1 MKERV
6 VDAVHPMSL
15 HPLFLH
21 LSLRNWRWYLNDVRQ
36 ALLPIAEKATHSS
49 LKIGEIDYD
58 ANFADSQRLAKWC
71 ENLTIVQSI
80 LDSDTDVG
88 GAIQNHC
95 AELRRIETSF
105 AQQDAELLARVRLDL
120 QRLKGF
126 RRAATALL
134 KQAEGTSQLLVKL
147 LDYRKVDTLNAHVEE
162 LRSLAITSSLQ
173 GESLR
178 NLTEKT
184 RYDSRYMRI
193 LTFMAV
199 AYLPASLLAAILS
212 ANLVYVPSPAAE
224 THSGP
229 LIVRRAL
236 WIYSLASLAL
246 TAVTLG
252 CVAAWARRSEG
263 FHLPGN
269 VRRRN

>member
-1 MKERV
+1 MQPHQKCKAAMKERV

-36 ALLPIAEKATHSS
+36 ALLPIVNTIPILKSFTDCDRPQAEKATHSS

-80 LDSDTDVG
+80 LDSDADVG
-88 GAIQNHC
+88 RAIQTHC

-134 KQAEGTSQLLVKL
+134 KQAEGTSQLV
-147 LDYRKVDTLNAHVEE
+147 
-162 LRSLAITSSLQ
+162 
-173 GESLR
+173 
-178 NLTEKT
+178 NLT
-184 RYDSRYMRI
+184 SRRKR
-193 LTFMAV
+193 
-199 AYLPASLLAAILS
+199 LPL
-212 ANLVYVPSPAAE
+212 
-224 THSGP
+224 
-229 LIVRRAL
+229 
-236 WIYSLASLAL
+236 
-246 TAVTLG
+246 
-252 CVAAWARRSEG
+252 
-263 FHLPGN
+263 F
-269 VRRRN
+269 